1 MAFDLTVH
9 RRDPKTGRVVSV
21 HPYKYVVSRDGSYYE
36 RDGIKYDGA
45 GNVLEGP
52 KAVEAVAEVTVAAPK
67 DEPVK
72 KRTW

>member
-45 GNVLEGP
+45 GNVLDAP
-52 KAVEAVAEVTVAAPK
+52 KAVETVEASVAAPK

-72 KRTW
+72 KRNW